1 MNEQSRGLRA
11 FFVIWLGQVVSTI
24 GSSLTGFVL
33 GVWVYRQTGSATQF
47 ALIAACSTLPA
58 ILLGPVAGA
67 LVDRHDRRRIMI
79 AADCGAALSTVA
91 VAILYSAGTLQVWHI
106 WVT

>member
-1 MNEQSRGLRA
+1 MNETSRGLRT

-58 ILLGPVAGA
+58 IVLAPLAGA
-67 LVDRHDRRRIMI
+67 LVDRLDRRRIMI
-79 AADCGAALSTVA
+79 AAARALRRAARA
-91 VAILYSAGTLQVWHI
+91 EPPCPARRGPPARGG
-106 WVT
+106 